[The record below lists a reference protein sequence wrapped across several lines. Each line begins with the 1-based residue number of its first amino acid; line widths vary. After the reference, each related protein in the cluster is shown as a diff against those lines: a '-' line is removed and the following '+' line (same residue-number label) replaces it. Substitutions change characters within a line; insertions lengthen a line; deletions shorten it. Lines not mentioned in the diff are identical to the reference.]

1 MGNYSLELEISIA
14 PTDSNRILGR
24 NKYAKA
30 SLFKKV
36 KTEIAH
42 LVRGKAPK
50 EPLTSFKISAH
61 RYSPSF
67 MDLDNCY
74 SMLKPYIDGLKLS
87 GIIQD
92 DNWKLINH
100 SNYVIKQTKVKQSE
114 KKRIVLRVEEIED
127 MKPKRMATKKEMDSL
142 IKYKKD
148 KQDKKE
154 SF

>member
-1 MGNYSLELEISIA
+1 MGKYSLELELSIA

-30 SLFKKV
+30 SIFKKV
-36 KTEIAH
+36 KNEIAH

-50 EPLTSFKISAH
+50 EPLKSFKIHAH
-61 RYSPSF
+61 RYSPCF

-92 DNWKLINH
+92 DNWQLLNH
-100 SNYVIKQTKVKQSE
+100 SNYIINQTK
-114 KKRIVLRVEEIED
+114 
-127 MKPKRMATKKEMDSL
+127 
-142 IKYKKD
+142 IKIA
-148 KQDKKE
+148 DKKKIILKVE
-154 SF
+154 QV